1 LDFFG
6 FIVLGSKLAELLT
19 GILPISLVE
28 TLQGFNVSI
37 NFPNFEYYYNKLFGF
52 FIGISTKASTE
63 NKEKEKEKAKIK
75 ASDKKTI
82 TAIDGL
88 AFILSLI
95 IGYLHIKYNHWTS
108 NNAFGIAFSL
118 QAIELI
124 SLGSFLNGFILLS
137 GLFVYDIFWVFG
149 TDVMVTVAKSF
160 DAPIK
165 LLFPQ
170 PNGQPPSLLGLG
182 DIVIPGIFISLML
195 RFDYSLLLKSAQK
208 TAEKIYFWS
217 VLFSYFIGLTIT
229 VLVMYTFHAAQPAL
243 LYLVPACLG
252 SSAGLALTRGEFL
265 LLFKFDEEK
274 NEKELEEKEKG
285 KDKDKVKDKVK
296 DKEKEK
302 EKVKQ
307 KDKGGNLEKNSG
319 RKKNKKQKN

>member
-1 LDFFG
+1 
-6 FIVLGSKLAELLT
+6 
-19 GILPISLVE
+19 
-28 TLQGFNVSI
+28 VSI
-37 NFPNFEYYYNKLFGF
+37 KFPNFEFYYNKFLGF
-52 FIGISTKASTE
+52 FYSFGAIGKPPAQDTNA
-63 NKEKEKEKAKIK
+63 K
-75 ASDKKTI
+75 ASDKKLV
-82 TAIDGL
+82 TAIDVV
-88 AFILSLI
+88 AFLLSI
-95 IGYLHIKYNHWTS
+95 AIGALHLKYNHWTS

-124 SLGSFLNGFILLS
+124 SLGSYFNGFILLS

-170 PNGQPPSLLGLG
+170 PDGSAPSLLGLG

-195 RFDYSLLLKSAQK
+195 RFDYSLLLKASQK
-208 TAEKIYFWS
+208 QAEKIYFWT
-217 VLFSYFIGLTIT
+217 VLFSYFIGLTVT
-229 VLVMYTFHAAQPAL
+229 VLVMYVFHAAQPAL

-252 SSAGLALTRGEFL
+252 SSSVLALARGEFL

-274 NEKELEEKEKG
+274 NEKEAAEG
-285 KDKDKVKDKVK
+285 K

-302 EKVKQ
+302 DKQSRPEIEKGAEMGRETRTGNEGSGSGKQ
-307 KDKGGNLEKNSG
+307 K
-319 RKKNKKQKN
+319 KKSKKQK

>member
-1 LDFFG
+1 MVFFG
-6 FIVLGSKLAELLT
+6 FLVLGSKLAELLT
-19 GILPISLVE
+19 GILPISLVL
-28 TLQGFNVSI
+28 TLRGFSLTI

-52 FIGISTKASTE
+52 FIGITSSKPSTE
-63 NKEKEKEKAKIK
+63 NKDLK

-88 AFILSLI
+88 AFILSLG
-95 IGYLHIKYNHWTS
+95 IGFLHLKYNHWTT

-124 SLGSFLNGFILLS
+124 SLGSFFNGFILLS

-195 RFDYSLLLKSAQK
+195 RFDYSLLLKSAK
-208 TAEKIYFWS
+208 KSAEKIYFWS
-217 VLFSYFIGLTIT
+217 VLFSYFIGLTVT
-229 VLVMYTFHAAQPAL
+229 VLVMYIFHAAQPAL

-252 SSAGLALTRGEFL
+252 SSTGLALTRGEFL

-274 NEKELEEKEKG
+274 IEKELEEGKDKNKAQDKN
-285 KDKDKVKDKVK
+285 KDKDKN
-296 DKEKEK
+296 KENAKE
-302 EKVKQ
+302 KQ
-307 KDKGGNLEKNSG
+307 KDKVQNSERNAANEG
-319 RKKNKKQKN
+319 KQKKKSKKQK